1 MAKNITISVPNELAK
16 QMEKFRD
23 VNWSEVCR
31 SAIGRYVEARSHP
44 NIEAIISK
52 LTKESD
58 EDFALGYKSALEF
71 ANKTS
76 YRVLDDVY
84 KDVAEDFLTIE
95 NWRNYWKN
103 INVDWGFSEE
113 VLELVEESTSTAFIK
128 GFFKGLVEIYNK
140 IHKKD

>member
-1 MAKNITISVPNELAK
+1 MAKNITISVPDELAK

-31 SAIGRYVEARSHP
+31 SAIGRYVETRSHP

-52 LTKESD
+52 LRKEFD

-84 KDVAEDFLTIE
+84 KDIDEDLTIE
-95 NWRNYWKN
+95 NWRNYWEN
-103 INVDWGFSEE
+103 INLDWSLGEDAF
-113 VLELVEESTSTAFIK
+113 ELVEESTSTAFIK
-128 GFFKGLVEIYNK
+128 GFFKGLIEIHNK